1 MFVDL
6 TIYLASSL
14 LRDIGLNVA
23 NELVSNPT
31 SNLDHFLNERQPQNL
46 QPFCSKLT
54 RKCQN
59 NYMHNTY
66 ENFFNERYHVTN
78 ISTTAYSV

>member
-46 QPFCSKLT
+46 QPFCSNLT

-59 NYMHNTY
+59 IVFVMYLSNTCTIYMY
-66 ENFFNERYHVTN
+66 MR
-78 ISTTAYSV
+78 ISLMKDII